1 MFLTQ
6 LFNGLALGM
15 VYALVAIGYSL
26 VFGILEMIN
35 FAHGATYAFGAIL
48 SWFLVTVQG
57 WNVVPACG
65 LSIVVT
71 GLLGILLERFGL
83 RPLRRKG
90 SNTVTALITT
100 IGLSYII
107 ENCLTIAFGGQAQRF
122 ALNLDFAQL
131 TIFGVEIGSSKLII
145 TGISLLLLLVLYLIL
160 QKTKIGLAMR
170 TVGES
175 TSAAAICGINVNLVI
190 MVAFFLSGACAAIAG
205 TLVGGYYQRVSPS
218 MGATVGNKACA
229 AAVVGGLGS
238 LPGAVVGG
246 LVVGLSEGLAA
257 AYLGGT
263 YTDTIAYV
271 VLFIVL
277 LFKPSGIF
285 SAKGISKV

>member
-1 MFLTQ
+1 
-6 LFNGLALGM
+6 
-15 VYALVAIGYSL
+15 
-26 VFGILEMIN
+26 
-35 FAHGATYAFGAIL
+35 
-48 SWFLVTVQG
+48 
-57 WNVVPACG
+57 
-65 LSIVVT
+65 
-71 GLLGILLERFGL
+71 
-83 RPLRRKG
+83 
-90 SNTVTALITT
+90 
-100 IGLSYII
+100 
-107 ENCLTIAFGGQAQRF
+107 
-122 ALNLDFAQL
+122 
-131 TIFGVEIGSSKLII
+131 
-145 TGISLLLLLVLYLIL
+145 
-160 QKTKIGLAMR
+160 
-170 TVGES
+170 
-175 TSAAAICGINVNLVI
+175 

-205 TLVGGYYQRVSPS
+205 TLVGGYYQMVSPS
-218 MGATVGNKACA
+218 MGATVGNKAFA

>member
-1 MFLTQ
+1 MFLMQ
-6 LFNGLALGM
+6 FFNGLALGM

-48 SWFLVTVQG
+48 TWFLTTRAG
-57 WNVVPACG
+57 WNVVIACG
-65 LSIVVT
+65 VSIAAT

-83 RPLRRKG
+83 RPLRKKG
-90 SNTVTALITT
+90 SDTVTALITT

-107 ENCLTIAFGGQAQRF
+107 ENCLTIAFGSQAQRF
-122 ALNLDFAQL
+122 SLNLDFTA
-131 TIFGVEIGSSKLII
+131 IHVAGVEIGASKLII
-145 TGISLLLLLVLYLIL
+145 TSISLLLLLLLYIL
-160 QKTKIGLAMR
+160 LQRTRIGLAMR

-175 TSAAAICGINVNLVI
+175 ASAAAICGVNVDLVI
-190 MVAFFLSGACAAIAG
+190 VFAFFLSGACAAIAG
-205 TLVGGYYQRVSPS
+205 TLVGAYYQVVSPS
-218 MGATVGNKACA
+218 MGVAVGNKAFA

-271 VLFIVL
+271 ALFAVL

>member
-48 SWFLVTVQG
+48 SWFLVTALG
-57 WNVVPACG
+57 WNVAGACG

-90 SNTVTALITT
+90 SNTITALITT

-107 ENCLTIAFGGQAQRF
+107 ENSLTIAFGGQAQRF

-205 TLVGGYYQRVSPS
+205 TLVGGYYQMVSPS
-218 MGATVGNKACA
+218 MGATVGNKAFA
-229 AAVVGGLGS
+229 A
-238 LPGAVVGG
+238 AVVGG

>member
-205 TLVGGYYQRVSPS
+205 TLVGGYYQMVSPS
-218 MGATVGNKACA
+218 MGATVGNKAFA
-229 AAVVGGLGS
+229 VGGLGS

>member
-205 TLVGGYYQRVSPS
+205 TLVGGYYQMVSPS
-218 MGATVGNKACA
+218 MGATVGNKAFA

>member
-1 MFLTQ
+1 M
-6 LFNGLALGM
+6 
-15 VYALVAIGYSL
+15 
-26 VFGILEMIN
+26 
-35 FAHGATYAFGAIL
+35 
-48 SWFLVTVQG
+48 
-57 WNVVPACG
+57 
-65 LSIVVT
+65 
-71 GLLGILLERFGL
+71 
-83 RPLRRKG
+83 
-90 SNTVTALITT
+90 TALITT

-205 TLVGGYYQRVSPS
+205 TLVGGYYQMVSPS
-218 MGATVGNKACA
+218 MGATVGNKAFA